1 MVVAETFFSSEHH
14 PKHHVADRLVK
25 DAVCYRDV
33 PSAVCDLS
41 VTEVGKD
48 SQVTLLSQVFPSKF
62 AVFALSYKC
71 WENNYDLFFKMILSS
86 LSLDKWWKL
95 LAAAIIFLKELCRAP
110 ENF

>member
-1 MVVAETFFSSEHH
+1 MVVAETFFSSELH

-62 AVFALSYKC
+62 AVFTLSYKC
-71 WENNYDLFFKMILSS
+71 WENNYDLFF
-86 LSLDKWWKL
+86 
-95 LAAAIIFLKELCRAP
+95 F
-110 ENF
+110 